1 MNPSIVSYGLL
12 ALELCPGQTISKTT
26 LSVAEAAEFGAL
38 IAADLKPWLGTHTDI
53 DLSLA
58 AAAFDPVEI
67 LRPGWPTHT
76 EIARLTHL
84 APKSQEPRLLCFG
97 HHQGQM
103 PEGLEPDAAYKNG
116 PLRWLPFAISGPA
129 SAIDDIQAHW
139 EAELLER
146 GMAGAATALHAQT
159 AFGAD
164 IEHARYMTLH
174 DGVAMMAMQYGHMGL
189 EPVWPLIEQAL
200 FAAEH
205 SIWLE
210 TPPEPLIY
218 LQNGIAHMA
227 LLDCHQWARLQTGL
241 EGKSAEQ
248 LESHFQ
254 HFQMRQ
260 RQIAALLE
268 AHGLLVEFDFCA
280 DAEHAKA
287 TLQRI

>member
-12 ALELCPGQTISKTT
+12 ALELCPGQS
-26 LSVAEAAEFGAL
+26 LSQPALRVAEAAELGAL
-38 IAADLKPWLGTHTDI
+38 IAADLKPWLGVHETL

-58 AAAFDPVEI
+58 AAAFDPVEV
-67 LRPGWPTHT
+67 LRPAWPVHA
-76 EIARLTHL
+76 EIARLSQL
-84 APKSQEPRLLCFG
+84 APKSADSRLLSLG
-97 HHQGQM
+97 QHQGQM
-103 PEGLEPDAAYKNG
+103 PEGLAPDAAFKQG
-116 PLRWLPFAISGPA
+116 PLRWLPFVLSGGAEAIA
-129 SAIDDIQAHW
+129 EIQTHW

-146 GMAGAATALHAQT
+146 GMAGAATALYAQR

-200 FAAEH
+200 FALETA
-205 SIWLE
+205 IWLDA
-210 TPPEPLIY
+210 PPEPLIY
-218 LQNGIAHMA
+218 LNKGIAHMA

-248 LESHFQ
+248 LETRFQ

-260 RQIAALLE
+260 RQMAAVLE
-268 AHGLLVEFDFCA
+268 AHGLQVEFDFCA
-280 DAEHAKA
+280 DAMQAKD
-287 TLQRI
+287 TLQRV